1 MRYTDKFLVVDLE
14 TDNTQGHGLSYF
26 RKDYKVISASVQ
38 VVDGAGESPPI
49 FYTDMEVLKND
60 LNWASD
66 SDYTFL
72 VYNAGFDCGVMK
84 HHLGIRNA
92 FNAIDVWRLFNYTC
106 LTVTDKFAK
115 AGDDKRDTKL
125 NGAVKYLFGVKD
137 YKAEFLDYFIE
148 KGLAKNH
155 KDAHAMVAQLPP
167 DLLERY
173 NNADT
178 EWTWKVY
185 KECVRRLESW
195 GIDWRLDHWGYI
207 WEAELYSDAFVRGI
221 TIDRDVLSASVATLT
236 KEIKAERKALMDVP
250 EVIEA
255 EKRCNQ
261 INVKLTKPLIRKW
274 KDAHGLDKS
283 YVIGEAET
291 EAVIEW
297 RRKQLW
303 KPFNFRSG
311 KQKQVLFLEVMA
323 LPIEKLTKKGNP
335 EISKKTL
342 GAYGKTGKQL
352 LSMLLKMKELDE
364 CLALLELSEYDGK
377 LHASLRSGSTVS
389 GRSSSKVD

>member
-1 MRYTDKFLVVDLE
+1 MTSTKFLVVDLE
-14 TDNTQGHGLSYF
+14 TDNTEGHGLDYF
-26 RKDYKVISASVQ
+26 RQDYRVISASVQ
-38 VVDGAGESPPI
+38 VIDDAGESPPM
-49 FYTDMEVLKND
+49 FYTDIEVLKND
-60 LNWASD
+60 LNWAAD
-66 SDYTFL
+66 SGYTFL

-115 AGDDKRDTKL
+115 AGVEKRDTKL

-137 YKAEFLDYFIE
+137 YKAEYLDYFIE
-148 KGLAKNH
+148 KGLAKDH
-155 KDAHAMVAQLPP
+155 KKAHAMVAQLPP
-167 DLLERY
+167 ELLEKY

-185 KECVRRLESW
+185 QECVRRLESW

-221 TIDRDVLSASVATLT
+221 TVDRDALSGSVATLT
-236 KEIKAERKALMDVP
+236 QEIAAERKILKAAP
-250 EVIEA
+250 EVVEA

-261 INVKLTKPLIRKW
+261 ISVKLTKPLIRRW
-274 KDAHGLDKS
+274 KEAHGLDRS

-297 RRKQLW
+297 RRGQLW
-303 KPFNFRSG
+303 KPFNFRSS
-311 KQKQVLFLEVMA
+311 KQKRVLFLDVMG
-323 LPIEKLTKKGNP
+323 LPVEKLTKSGNP
-335 EISKKTL
+335 ELSKKTL
-342 GAYGKTGKQL
+342 GAYGNIGKQL

-364 CLALLELSEYDGK
+364 CLAILELSEYDGK
-377 LHASLRSGSTVS
+377 IHTSLRSGSTVS